1 MLRIP
6 HYQLFRMDRQTCDI
20 NNPNRPKAGGGLCI
34 YVQDEITVDTIS
46 LAHLNTSDGNM
57 ELQCIKLTPRNQKQ
71 YTIFNLYR
79 PPNGNVSEFLS
90 NLDDKLTDYIGL
102 ENNEIFLMGDFNLNY
117 LDVNSIN
124 VNSLKS
130 NMEVLGLSQIIDQPT
145 RYSALNPP
153 TLIDHLYTN
162 STTISNSGTFSL
174 NISDHELIF
183 ITRKKCK
190 IRKEKATFKGRSYR
204 NYDKAQFQA
213 KLRDNDWD
221 EFYDLNDV
229 DEAWDYMLDIVEESI
244 DFFCPTKE
252 IKIKKLKE
260 KWVTQELLEF
270 INDKDDLLRLAKRT
284 NNIDDWNTARIARNL
299 VAGMVRNAKKDF
311 LQEEINQNFRCSFP
325 K

>member
-6 HYQLFRMDRQTCDI
+6 HYQLFRLDRQTCDI

-90 NLDDKLTDYIGL
+90 NLDDNLTNYIGL

-130 NMEVLGLSQIIDQPT
+130 NMEVLGLSQVIDQPT

-174 NISDHELIF
+174 NIILVIMNLSLLPEKNAKYE
-183 ITRKKCK
+183 KKK
-190 IRKEKATFKGRSYR
+190 QHLKVDPIEIMIRLSSRR
-204 NYDKAQFQA
+204 NY
-213 KLRDNDWD
+213 
-221 EFYDLNDV
+221 V
-229 DEAWDYMLDIVEESI
+229 I
-244 DFFCPTKE
+244 T
-252 IKIKKLKE
+252 
-260 KWVTQELLEF
+260 TG
-270 INDKDDLLRLAKRT
+270 T
-284 NNIDDWNTARIARNL
+284 NFTILMMWMKPGIIA
-299 VAGMVRNAKKDF
+299 
-311 LQEEINQNFRCSFP
+311 
-325 K
+325 

>member
-6 HYQLFRMDRQTCDI
+6 HYQLFRLERQTCDI

-130 NMEVLGLSQIIDQPT
+130 NMEVLGLSQVIDQPT

-153 TLIDHLYTN
+153 TLIQTH
-162 STTISNSGTFSL
+162 
-174 NISDHELIF
+174 
-183 ITRKKCK
+183 
-190 IRKEKATFKGRSYR
+190 
-204 NYDKAQFQA
+204 
-213 KLRDNDWD
+213 
-221 EFYDLNDV
+221 
-229 DEAWDYMLDIVEESI
+229 
-244 DFFCPTKE
+244 
-252 IKIKKLKE
+252 IKIIHVVIYKIVRSGAKCIASLYCYKL
-260 KWVTQELLEF
+260 
-270 INDKDDLLRLAKRT
+270 LATCK
-284 NNIDDWNTARIARNL
+284 NHA
-299 VAGMVRNAKKDF
+299 VVV
-311 LQEEINQNFRCSFP
+311 
-325 K
+325 